1 MSISL
6 DQKSNQRN
14 LNSDFPRLLTTLKY
28 KLLSGKITPEGFR
41 NILLEADQSTGDR
54 ASSQYTYYFL
64 KEPIIENYF
73 NKGDFK
79 TNYFLFLSFTSFHF
93 AQYVSID
100 KKNQT
105 MALELFKESLSQL
118 QKISKNEIDID
129 SILYHK
135 ATIAYFSQDL
145 EEIEK
150 LKSQMNP
157 KGNLSVNISVVE
169 RLINGIK
176 TYGNVNYAR
185 DYLGIEKLER
195 L

>member
-1 MSISL
+1 MSISP
-6 DQKSNQRN
+6 DQKSNQKK

-28 KLLSGKITPEGFR
+28 KLLSGKIDPEDFR

-64 KEPIIENYF
+64 KEPIIEKYF
-73 NKGDFK
+73 AKGDFK
-79 TNYFLFLSFTSFHF
+79 TNYLLFLSFTSFHF

-100 KKNQT
+100 KRNQT
-105 MALELFKESLSQL
+105 MALELLKESLSQL
-118 QKISKNEIDID
+118 QKIPESEIDTD

-145 EEIEK
+145 EEMEK

-176 TYGNVNYAR
+176 TYGNVDYSR
-185 DYLGIEKLER
+185 DYLGIEKSEGS
-195 L
+195 